1 MRGPIAA
8 VVVLLASSGPMLFA
22 QEATPESGPT
32 AALGDVLKV
41 EGVDEVLLDTSFR
54 FAAAFNA
61 RPAPERRGA
70 RIVGVDESFFRSLAP
85 RIYPVEG
92 PQAPERARE
101 HLRTRLTSFL
111 DGYVAQL
118 IDEGV
123 RDIEL
128 RRSESIDIYLG
139 RSAAKGRCNQIPCAQ
154 PPCCKDCSAPSG
166 TPPACP
172 SR

>member
-1 MRGPIAA
+1 MSRLVFGVVALVVANAA
-8 VVVLLASSGPMLFA
+8 AAAA
-22 QEATPESGPT
+22 QETAAGSEPT
-32 AALGDVLKV
+32 AALVDVLMP
-41 EGVDEVLLDTSFR
+41 EGLDEVVLDTSFR

-70 RIVGVDESFFRSLAP
+70 RIVGVAESFFRAIAP
-85 RIYPVEG
+85 RVAAVHG
-92 PQAPERARE
+92 PSVPERARE

-128 RRSESIDIYLG
+128 RRSESIDSYLG
-139 RSAAKGRCNQIPCAQ
+139 RSSARDRCNQIPCAQ
-154 PPCCKDCSAPSG
+154 PPCCKDCSAPAG

-172 SR
+172 AR